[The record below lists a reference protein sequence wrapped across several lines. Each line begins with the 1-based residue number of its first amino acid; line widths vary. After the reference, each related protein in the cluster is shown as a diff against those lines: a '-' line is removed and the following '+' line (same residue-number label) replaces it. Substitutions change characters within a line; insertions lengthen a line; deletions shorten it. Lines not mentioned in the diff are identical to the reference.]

1 MIDEGS
7 VIADRSNLQPR
18 TVAATGTFAG
28 KPVRAFSVAGTND
41 MAGKSGWYLD
51 FTTTPPGERM
61 VTEPVAYKLA
71 TNVLVAS
78 SIIPSGSDPCVPGGT
93 GYVNALNPF
102 TGGALGVGILDVN
115 NNKNYKD
122 DVLSGLFIG
131 SVDLGV
137 GLPSRPTLIG
147 NRLVVGG
154 TNPDDKNP
162 ISDVGVNLGF
172 APIKGRISWREI
184 IKD

>member
-1 MIDEGS
+1 
-7 VIADRSNLQPR
+7 
-18 TVAATGTFAG
+18 
-28 KPVRAFSVAGTND
+28 
-41 MAGKSGWYLD
+41 
-51 FTTTPPGERM
+51 M

-102 TGGALGVGILDVN
+102 TGGSLGVGILDVN